1 MRLGVRALRD
11 TLLFRDDALAIL
23 FEYIFIVTGIVVVA
37 ELSNENAVK
46 QMLIPVLDH
55 ALKFMAAVRLW
66 RLGLSM

>member
-23 FEYIFIVTGIVVVA
+23 FEYIFIVTEIVVVA